1 MIMLLLIYS
10 CFFFSSSPSR
20 FHQLLFLTRNE
31 IMASESEKN
40 PPEKKWTEC
49 FPIEID
55 ELRTFGIIIW
65 WLLWQDIND
74 RQKQNNNNNDNNG
87 WMNHGIFFL
96 FAPQLKWRNFE
107 YNDHNWWIHSYGL
120 YIKCNWTSLPKD
132 YNNTR
137 YTIVIDGQMWTDE
150 TNQSFCTFLFWTDLF
165 FFLPWCR
172 WWS

>member
-1 MIMLLLIYS
+1 M
-10 CFFFSSSPSR
+10 FFFLLVSVQIPSVIVFKLKWNNGIR
-20 FHQLLFLTRNE
+20 IRKKPPQKKMDWMFSNWNWWIENIWHYYMMI
-31 IMASESEKN
+31 IMARH
-40 PPEKKWTEC
+40 KWSTKTKQQQ
-49 FPIEID
+49 P
-55 ELRTFGIIIW
+55 
-65 WLLWQDIND
+65 
-74 RQKQNNNNNDNNG
+74 RQQ
-87 WMNHGIFFL
+87 WMNESWNFFL

-165 FFLPWCR
+165 FFAMMPMMIIMM
-172 WWS
+172 